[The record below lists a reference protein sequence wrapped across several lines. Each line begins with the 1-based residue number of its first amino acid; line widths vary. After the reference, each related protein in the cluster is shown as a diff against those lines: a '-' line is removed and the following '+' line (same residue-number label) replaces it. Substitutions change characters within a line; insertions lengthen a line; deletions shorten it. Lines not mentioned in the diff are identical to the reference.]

1 MAPRELRLIFNEDV
15 ELAFARLSLTGPQ
28 GGVALAPLALAQD
41 SPKILLG
48 EIRGALV
55 PGPYTVAWQV
65 ASEDGHPVRGTYS
78 FTLAPGAAGLAL
90 LPAPGQAPPPA
101 EHHDPISIPSG
112 PGFDAESPLYVG
124 VRWLTFLGLL
134 GVVGAVAFRLV
145 VLPLMSRQGVP
156 ESRAILP
163 EASGRAAGLGLWMA
177 ALVGVAALLRLYA
190 QSYALHGS
198 ERALDPVLIG
208 TMLSRTLWGW
218 GWILQLAGTVLSLA
232 GFALARRS
240 AAPTSGWAVAA
251 LGALVLAFTPG
262 LSGHAASA
270 PGLTTRTILADGV
283 HVLGAG
289 GWLGSLLFVVVVGIP
304 VALRLGEARGAAVA
318 ALVRAFSPTALVF
331 AGAVFATGVFAAWI
345 HLGSV
350 PALWTTAYGRT
361 LLLKL
366 AVLSVVFGT
375 GAYNFRF
382 VLPRLGDD
390 IGTKRLR
397 RSASL
402 ELAAG
407 VIVLVV
413 TAILVATATPAPT
426 TGMEVIAQGH

>member
-1 MAPRELRLIFNEDV
+1 VI
-15 ELAFARLSLTGPQ
+15 
-28 GGVALAPLALAQD
+28 
-41 SPKILLG
+41 
-48 EIRGALV
+48 
-55 PGPYTVAWQV
+55 
-65 ASEDGHPVRGTYS
+65 
-78 FTLAPGAAGLAL
+78 
-90 LPAPGQAPPPA
+90 
-101 EHHDPISIPSG
+101 
-112 PGFDAESPLYVG
+112 
-124 VRWLTFLGLL
+124 
-134 GVVGAVAFRLV
+134 GAVAFRLV

-156 ESRAILP
+156 ESRALLP
-163 EASGRAAGLGLWMA
+163 DASGRAAGLGLRMA

-198 ERALDPVLIG
+198 ERALDLVLIG

-218 GWILQLAGTVLSLA
+218 GWILQLAGTVLALV

-240 AAPTSGWAVAA
+240 EGGPPTRFSPHPEPVLSDTTEIMPLDARPGRAGGTDVHAAPELGWIVAA
-251 LGALVLAFTPG
+251 LGAVTLAFTPG

-270 PGLTTRTILADGV
+270 PKLTALTILADGI

-304 VALRLGEARGAAVA
+304 VALRLGEGRGAAVA

-331 AGAVFATGVFAAWI
+331 AGAVFATGVFAAWV
-345 HLGSV
+345 HLENIS
-350 PALWTTAYGRT
+350 ALWQTSYGRT

-366 AVLSVVFGT
+366 AVLSVAFGT

-397 RSASL
+397 RSASF
-402 ELAAG
+402 ELAVG

-413 TAILVATATPAPT
+413 TAVLVATATPAPT
-426 TGMEVIAQGH
+426 GGMEIVAEGH